1 MQLELERIKTF
12 KLQKT
17 SPQKKEYLEVGAK
30 SSCRGYGSVLIF
42 TMFLWTHDIR
52 LKGLISNSESSIH
65 NHNVPMNKG
74 ACCGGIQY
82 WVVIGLWEKQTRQN
96 MRQSN

>member
-42 TMFLWTHDIR
+42 TMFL
-52 LKGLISNSESSIH
+52 
-65 NHNVPMNKG
+65 
-74 ACCGGIQY
+74 
-82 WVVIGLWEKQTRQN
+82 
-96 MRQSN
+96 